1 MPRMTTAD
9 AVARPIDQRARK
21 QLEEQILECGPTIT
35 SLHDIGAGL
44 MCQYSRGTQKYHL
57 YARFVACGKRVYKVL
72 GDYPTLTCD
81 EILEARNDLYWDA
94 LGVVPPKTPKTEEKE
109 MEMEEKNVKSKV
121 ARDHEEPVVEAQE
134 PAEAAAVGPAGE
146 DGACEEERTPSFADR
161 IEDLLWGIRRFD
173 EKAQVAILRAAI
185 DEEEERWS

>member
-21 QLEEQILECGPTIT
+21 QLEEQILACGPTIT

-44 MCQYSRGTQKYHL
+44 ICQYSKGTEKYHL
-57 YARFVACGKRVYKVL
+57 YARFIACGKRVYKAL
-72 GDYPTLTCD
+72 GDYPALTCD
-81 EILEARNDLYWDA
+81 EILEARNALYWDA
-94 LGVVPPKTPKTEEKE
+94 MGIVPPKTPKEEKE
-109 MEMEEKNVKSKV
+109 MEEKNAKPKTG
-121 ARDHEEPVVEAQE
+121 RDHEEPVVEEQE

>member
-9 AVARPIDQRARK
+9 AVMRPIDQRARK

-44 MCQYSRGTQKYHL
+44 ICQYSKGTEKYHL
-57 YARFVACGKRVYKVL
+57 YARFIACGKRVYKAI
-72 GDYPTLTCD
+72 GDYPALTCD
-81 EILEARNDLYWDA
+81 EILEARNALYWDA
-94 LGVVPPKTPKTEEKE
+94 MGVVPPKTPKTEEKE
-109 MEMEEKNVKSKV
+109 MEEKKDAKSKV
-121 ARDHEEPVVEAQE
+121 ACDHEEPVVEAQE
-134 PAEAAAVGPAGE
+134 PAEAAAGPAGE
-146 DGACEEERTPSFADR
+146 DGACCCEERTPSFADR

-185 DEEEERWS
+185 DEEDERWS

>member
-1 MPRMTTAD
+1 MTTAD

-35 SLHDIGAGL
+35 SLHGIGTGL
-44 MCQYSRGTQKYHL
+44 MCQYSKGTEKYHL
-57 YARFVACGKRVYKVL
+57 YVRFDAGGKRVYKAL

-81 EILEARNDLYWDA
+81 EILEARNELYWDA

-109 MEMEEKNVKSKV
+109 MEEKNAKPKV
-121 ARDHEEPVVEAQE
+121 ASDHEEPVVEAQE
-134 PAEAAAVGPAGE
+134 PAEAAAAGPAGE

>member
-35 SLHDIGAGL
+35 SLHGIGTGL
-44 MCQYSRGTQKYHL
+44 MCQYSKGTEKYHL
-57 YARFVACGKRVYKVL
+57 YVRFDAGGKRVYKAL

-81 EILEARNDLYWDA
+81 EILEARNELYWDA
-94 LGVVPPKTPKTEEKE
+94 LGVVPPKTEEKE
-109 MEMEEKNVKSKV
+109 MEEKKDVKSKTG
-121 ARDHEEPVVEAQE
+121 RDHEEPVVEAQE
-134 PAEAAAVGPAGE
+134 PAEAAAAGPAGE

-173 EKAQVAILRAAI
+173 EKAQAAILTAAI
-185 DEEEERWS
+185 NAEVKTWQN